1 MGSRHHPM
9 TGATEGR
16 GWNPQTSDPNVRPL
30 LPLRCPKGGPG
41 VLEKLQTGF
50 HGCDRKRTAC
60 GSVKKL

>member
-41 VLEKLQTGF
+41 GAGK
-50 HGCDRKRTAC
+50 TANWV
-60 GSVKKL
+60 SWL